1 MFVME
6 RTEYICV
13 RHKAHKMMTM
23 KNAKEQVKYEA
34 EMLAGSN
41 NGCVQT

>member
-13 RHKAHKMMTM
+13 RHKDHKKMTM
-23 KNAKEQVKYEA
+23 KNAKEQEKYEA
-34 EMLAGSN
+34 EMLAGSSN
-41 NGCVQT
+41 VCVQT